1 MSYGLATLVLNSV
14 NIHKVINAKLNFYK
28 KNKKISLFAYTS
40 LSAVSLTLNLFLWKR
55 NSEKYKK
62 YDFHWNYLSMIWQ
75 RKKITLQYTTKMII
89 NFSRYSYFKIGL
101 SDWFSWHMGGSFF
114 HQLFKLLTLQKILLK
129 TGNLLYDIVTCK
141 IGNRQTLTR

>member
-1 MSYGLATLVLNSV
+1 
-14 NIHKVINAKLNFYK
+14 
-28 KNKKISLFAYTS
+28 
-40 LSAVSLTLNLFLWKR
+40 
-55 NSEKYKK
+55 
-62 YDFHWNYLSMIWQ
+62 MIWQ

-141 IGNRQTLTR
+141 NGNRQTLTADNVLRRMNNALNRDGPTGYILSLQAPNAERRTAGSPFKFRDSSNWNAWTTIEILPLFFLVDMLIEQSST